1 MATKTSCKYEG
12 DLPFNGS
19 IEKQSSDYFQAFFK
33 NNTDFVY
40 STDLEGRLTSV
51 NPAFLKTF
59 ECTEREALGKTS
71 VSYFNSK
78 DKPRLNS
85 LFEAALKGAEQT
97 YSLEIKG
104 KTGAQLYQVK
114 KMPIIVEEQI
124 IGTYGI
130 GRNINDQ
137 KEKEEKIIQLAY
149 YDHETGLPN
158 RMNFMERL
166 EERVRKARITNSKL
180 AVLILDLDRFKFI
193 NDCLGHYTG
202 DFILK
207 GIAGRI
213 KSVIGSDTFMGRF
226 SGDKFIILVEEKVSL
241 AETMNAAKGILKEI
255 SKPIVYETKEFSVTA
270 SLGISLFPE
279 DGAEENI
286 LLKNADVAMNRSK
299 QQGGNRITFF
309 STEMNGEAMIR
320 LELESCLRKALQKN
334 EFFLCYQ
341 PLIDLQTGQISGG
354 EALIRWNHPKLG
366 LVSPN
371 QFIPLAEETGLI
383 EPISQWVIK
392 TACRQTKKWHKKG
405 LGKLQIAVN
414 VAASQ
419 FQQPNFVYAVKTA
432 LEECQLDPRYLTL
445 ELTERTMLRNIN
457 YSISVIKS
465 LQKLGVRVSID
476 DFGTGY
482 SSLSYLKYLPI
493 NTLKIDQSFINNLH
507 QEPSDIAIVRAIITM
522 GQGLDVKVVAEGV
535 ESKQQIDILKELKCH
550 YAQGFYIQ
558 KPVSPTEFGQGYLF

>member
-19 IEKQSSDYFQAFFK
+19 IEKQSRDYFQAFFK

-193 NDCLGHYTG
+193 NDSLGHYAG

-226 SGDKFIILVEEKVSL
+226 SGDKFIILVEKKVSL
-241 AETMNAAKGILKEI
+241 DETMNAAKGILKEI

-482 SSLSYLKYLPI
+482 SSLSYLKHLPI

-558 KPVSPTEFGQGYLF
+558 KPVSPTEFGQGYIF